1 MKSQL
6 VIAWGVLLCL
16 GFMQCKNTEQT
27 AQQPPA
33 NRNQNQKPSRQQG
46 PPSVDEFFAKMD
58 VNKDGKL
65 SLEEVEGPLKNDFS
79 KIDTDGDGF
88 LSRAEIEA
96 APKPQGRPQPR

>member
-6 VIAWGVLLCL
+6 VITGGVLLCL
-16 GFMQCKNTEQT
+16 GFTQCKSTEQT

-33 NRNQNQKPSRQQG
+33 NRNQNQQQSRQQG
-46 PPSVDEFFAKMD
+46 PPSVDELFAKMD

-65 SLEEVEGPLKNDFS
+65 SLEELEGPLKNDFS